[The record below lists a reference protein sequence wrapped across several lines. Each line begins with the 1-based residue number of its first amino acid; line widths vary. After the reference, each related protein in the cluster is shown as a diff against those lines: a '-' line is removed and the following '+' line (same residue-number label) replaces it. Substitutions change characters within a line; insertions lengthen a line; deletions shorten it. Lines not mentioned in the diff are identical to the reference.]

1 MSRLFRRIL
10 AIVLH
15 LLLNV
20 FVVTWVMQY
29 DVTASWITFSGF
41 VSLVLILLI
50 FFTLHLISFF
60 YFIKSTNK

>member
-20 FVVTWVMQY
+20 FIVTWVMQY
-29 DVTASWITFSGF
+29 DVTGSWITFSGF
-41 VSLVLILLI
+41 VSVVLILLI
-50 FFTLHLISFF
+50 FFTLHLISFI